1 MAPTKSASLRY
12 KSSPM
17 RRASFRDDTHL
28 VGLRYE
34 KTVAAEPP
42 IPMAPRSPLR
52 AARPGSSSCSSLNG
66 PVVVSPP
73 RPVVAPPTEDHPALR
88 TSIPPRTTAADAW
101 KRDSGHAPT
110 SAATT
115 IYEEECEDELTTRK
129 GADLVVIAPVSPT
142 TTPQFVG
149 SPPSVVEDVASVCSQ
164 VVSNQV
170 LAAQQ
175 PTTPARIP
183 PRSPVASVDSRAR
196 TLPEH
201 DRAKPPSKL
210 AKSFSL
216 RSISM
221 SVLGRRSF
229 SAEHVPASTIAGA
242 LVPPLL
248 WGPSASQEP
257 PEHRPRASSPFRK
270 HHSQSPN
277 HSVSTSPNNKTVAP
291 FIPLAVSIPT
301 DSLLDDDFLTGL
313 SFSKRGSIMF
323 GGQRAPGTDA
333 DMETLPTAHAPDD
346 RRNAPGDADEP
357 IPSKPAGA
365 SLPLP
370 DIRVLE
376 ADREEESQ
384 KVRSLY
390 DGGSDPAGEQGGH
403 VSVQQ
408 PEPRPM
414 TPVLEN
420 GHDVAHA
427 QLTPDGDMPRAATS
441 SSHYDNNTENELAG
455 GLEDWEDVDGA
466 LVDRYGFIAD
476 PTPTS
481 RLGTPSSLKSSQFSP
496 RKRNVLHKKDPRDPM
511 GLSSTVAARRSPS
524 RKMSARSLN
533 TQHTDVS
540 VASFRSSRSV
550 MRQAGNLLPHNRER
564 RWLDEAGDMLT
575 ISPSLQDIAEEVQAE
590 KVSEALKRKEGE
602 RSEKWR
608 KMAKVVRN
616 GGQGQGMEFEF
627 DAKNPK
633 LIERT
638 WKGIPDRWRA
648 AAWWSFLA
656 SSSRRSRD
664 SATDQEIIARFHQLQ
679 DISSKDDGQ
688 IDLDVPRTIGRHI
701 MFRKR
706 YRGGQRLLFRV
717 LHAISIYFPETGYGQ
732 GMGSLAATL
741 LCYFDEERCF
751 VMMVRMWQLRGLR
764 DLYHPNFVGL
774 MAALKEFEND
784 WLNRDVAKRL
794 ADLDVD
800 VMSYGTKWY
809 LTLFNMS
816 VPFGAQLRIWDVF
829 LLLGDGAFAEGVP
842 FPEPTKPG
850 ADLSPESPKTTG
862 LDILHAAGAALV
874 QALRE
879 MILDSDFENAM
890 KALTSPMAIKDE
902 DLLMKVMK
910 AEWKGHSARRR
921 A

>member
-12 KSSPM
+12 KSRPM

-129 GADLVVIAPVSPT
+129 GVDLAVIAPVSP

-164 VVSNQV
+164 VVSDQV

-175 PTTPARIP
+175 PKTPARMP

-201 DRAKPPSKL
+201 DREKPPSKL

-229 SAEHVPASTIAGA
+229 SAEDAPASTIAGA

-323 GGQRAPGTDA
+323 GGQRALGTDA
-333 DMETLPTAHAPDD
+333 DMETLPTAHAPDH

-357 IPSKPAGA
+357 TPPKPTGA

-390 DGGSDPAGEQGGH
+390 DGGSDSLGEEGGYAA
-403 VSVQQ
+403 VQQ

-414 TPVLEN
+414 TPVPEN
-420 GHDVAHA
+420 GHDV
-427 QLTPDGDMPRAATS
+427 
-441 SSHYDNNTENELAG
+441 
-455 GLEDWEDVDGA
+455 
-466 LVDRYGFIAD
+466 YGFLEH
-476 PTPTS
+476 PV
-481 RLGTPSSLKSSQFSP
+481 LLNSQ
-496 RKRNVLHKKDPRDPM
+496 
-511 GLSSTVAARRSPS
+511 A
-524 RKMSARSLN
+524 
-533 TQHTDVS
+533 
-540 VASFRSSRSV
+540 
-550 MRQAGNLLPHNRER
+550 
-564 RWLDEAGDMLT
+564 
-575 ISPSLQDIAEEVQAE
+575 
-590 KVSEALKRKEGE
+590 
-602 RSEKWR
+602 
-608 KMAKVVRN
+608 
-616 GGQGQGMEFEF
+616 
-627 DAKNPK
+627 
-633 LIERT
+633 
-638 WKGIPDRWRA
+638 
-648 AAWWSFLA
+648 
-656 SSSRRSRD
+656 
-664 SATDQEIIARFHQLQ
+664 
-679 DISSKDDGQ
+679 
-688 IDLDVPRTIGRHI
+688 
-701 MFRKR
+701 
-706 YRGGQRLLFRV
+706 
-717 LHAISIYFPETGYGQ
+717 
-732 GMGSLAATL
+732 
-741 LCYFDEERCF
+741 
-751 VMMVRMWQLRGLR
+751 
-764 DLYHPNFVGL
+764 
-774 MAALKEFEND
+774 
-784 WLNRDVAKRL
+784 
-794 ADLDVD
+794 
-800 VMSYGTKWY
+800 
-809 LTLFNMS
+809 
-816 VPFGAQLRIWDVF
+816 
-829 LLLGDGAFAEGVP
+829 
-842 FPEPTKPG
+842 
-850 ADLSPESPKTTG
+850 
-862 LDILHAAGAALV
+862 
-874 QALRE
+874 
-879 MILDSDFENAM
+879 
-890 KALTSPMAIKDE
+890 
-902 DLLMKVMK
+902 
-910 AEWKGHSARRR
+910 
-921 A
+921 